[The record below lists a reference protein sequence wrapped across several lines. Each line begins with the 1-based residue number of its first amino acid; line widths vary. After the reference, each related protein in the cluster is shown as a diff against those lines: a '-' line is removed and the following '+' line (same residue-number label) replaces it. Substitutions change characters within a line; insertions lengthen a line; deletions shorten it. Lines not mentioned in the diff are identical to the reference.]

1 MKTDINLA
9 SGVLIESTS
18 KSKTLKTLRIS
29 AISGVIFIAATS
41 ILLFLLTN
49 QISPDNVKKQED
61 KILLSIKFLHEKQAK
76 IAIVNSKIADISK
89 ILDSRINYESE
100 MNSFLEKIPNDVS
113 INSFEIDKSKV
124 AITVSSNS
132 LFSIDKMLNSFFEMI
147 AKKQIIKSITIQS
160 LFSDPKSGNYG
171 LSIKANKL

>member
-9 SGVLIESTS
+9 SGVSVESVS
-18 KSKTLKTLRIS
+18 KNKALKILRIS
-29 AISGVIFIAATS
+29 AIFSIIFITAIS
-41 ILLFLLTN
+41 ILLFFLIN
-49 QISPDNVKKQED
+49 QISPEKVKKEEN

-76 IAIVNSKIADISK
+76 IAIVNSKVADISK

-124 AITVSSNS
+124 AITISSNS
-132 LFSIDKMLNSFFEMI
+132 LSSIDKMLNSFFEMI
-147 AKKQIIKSITIQS
+147 SKKQIIKSITIQS
-160 LFSDPKSGNYG
+160 IFSDPKSGNYG